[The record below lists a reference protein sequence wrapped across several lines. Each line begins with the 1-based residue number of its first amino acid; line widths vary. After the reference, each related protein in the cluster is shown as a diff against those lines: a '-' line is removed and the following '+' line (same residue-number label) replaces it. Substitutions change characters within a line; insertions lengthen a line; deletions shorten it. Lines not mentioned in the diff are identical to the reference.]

1 MLTPSGPHDSPKV
14 KGLLYNCIVC
24 VIAGALL
31 LPTAIA
37 QTVTGVV
44 SGSVADSSG
53 QLIPG
58 AIVTLTSEA
67 TGEARKA
74 STDATGDFVFTAVQ
88 PGRYTVGVES
98 QGFKRLEKR
107 NLTVTASERLAV
119 GILSLEIGTVS
130 DSVTVTAQGTP
141 VQTSSQERSAVLTST
156 QMETLM
162 SRARDFV
169 GLLRVLPGV
178 VYTDDPTTLT
188 RSRGP
193 TIQGVRN
200 TFNSMSVD
208 GLFGNDLGS
217 TEWLG
222 SPINMDAISEVKV
235 LLNNYQAE
243 YGRNAGAMVNAV
255 TKSGTK
261 DFHGTGY
268 IYKRH
273 EQFNANSFFN
283 NLNKI
288 PKPRYRFATGGY
300 TLGGPIYI
308 PGKFNSGKDKLF
320 FFFSQEIHRTETPQP
335 LRQVTVPTQLER
347 AGNFSQ
353 TLELNGQPVV
363 IRDPVTGAPFP
374 DRIVPQSRIDL
385 NGQKLLSVFPL
396 PNAFD
401 RAITRGNYN
410 YNFQESLFSPK
421 RQEVARIDYYA
432 SSKVRMYFR
441 GTTWRED
448 DQGYAVAAGAAN
460 WGMLSGH
467 YKYTDDAGVYTLTNL
482 LSPTLVNEFSMGA
495 HHNYEWG
502 PPRSQEDIDRLDRR
516 KLGMTLPQFYP
527 QNNPY
532 NLIPWASFGGVPNA
546 AGFSTDSRFPVRG
559 ADTVFTFSDG
569 LSKVWRSHTWKAGFY
584 AERARNYEGER
595 GTFPGSFS
603 FGRDVNNPSDT
614 NWAYANA
621 LIGNFASYSESTTRP
636 GTQARGTTAE
646 WYLQDNWK
654 VNRKLTLD
662 YGMRFTWYT
671 PYYQAD
677 KQAANFA
684 LERFNAAKRVTLF
697 QPAINAQGQR
707 VARNPATGEF
717 APVVMIG
724 AIVPGSGDPINGMVT
739 AADSSYP
746 RGFLENQGVLF
757 GPRAGF
763 AYDVFGDSKTA
774 IRGGFGIFY
783 NTRPGGGIIGNLAT
797 NPPVQFTPSIFYGN
811 LNSFINSGSV
821 LFPSSVT
828 ASARSGETPAVYNF
842 SLGVQRDIGFHT
854 VLDVAYVGSLGRHLF
869 QRRDLNLVPDG
880 ARFRPENQDPTT
892 GRPLPDNFF
901 RPYPGYGSINYQE
914 NASTSNYNSLQVQ
927 MNRRFSRG
935 IEFGAAW
942 TWSKAMDYTDSDGG
956 TVARYTP
963 IRVWNYG
970 KAGYDRTHNLVANW
984 LWDLP
989 KASGAWNN
997 VLVRTVLDNWQLSG
1011 IASLV
1016 SGPPMGIGFSTVDGA
1031 DITGGGDGARVVVRS
1046 NPQLARSERTLDR
1059 FFDPTVFARP
1069 AQGTI
1074 GNAPK
1079 DVFRGPGINN
1089 VDLSI
1094 FKNFPIR
1101 ERARLQFRW
1110 EMYNAFNHT
1119 QFTSVDTGARFDL
1132 AGNQVNTRFGALTG
1146 TRDPR
1151 SMQGS
1156 LRLIF

>member
-1 MLTPSGPHDSPKV
+1 MP
-14 KGLLYNCIVC
+14 
-24 VIAGALL
+24 AL
-31 LPTAIA
+31 IG

-53 QLIPG
+53 QYIPG
-58 AIVTLTSEA
+58 AFVTLTSET
-67 TGEARKA
+67 TGEARR
-74 STDATGDFVFTAVQ
+74 SPTEATGDFVFTAVQ
-88 PGRYTVGVES
+88 PGRYTVSVES
-98 QGFKRLEKR
+98 QGFKRLEKT

-119 GILSLEIGTVS
+119 GVLTLEIGTVS

-141 VQTSSQERSAVLTST
+141 VQTSSQERSALLTSD

-222 SPINMDAISEVKV
+222 SPMNMDAIGEVKV

-273 EQFNANSFFN
+273 EQLNANSFFN
-283 NLNKI
+283 NLNNVA
-288 PKPRYRFATGGY
+288 KPRYRFTTGGY
-300 TLGGPIYI
+300 TVGGPIFW
-308 PGKFNSGKDKLF
+308 PDKFNTSKDKLF
-320 FFFSQEIHRTETPQP
+320 FFFSQEFHRTETPQP

-363 IRDPVTGAPFP
+363 IRDPLTGMPFA
-374 DRIVPQSRIDL
+374 DRIIPANRIDP
-385 NGQKLLSVFPL
+385 NGQKLLNVFPL
-396 PNAFD
+396 PNALD
-401 RAITRGNYN
+401 RSITRGNYN

-421 RQEVARIDYYA
+421 RQEVFRVDYLPT
-432 SSKVRMYFR
+432 SKVRMYFR

-448 DQGYAVAAGAAN
+448 DQGYGVAAGAAN

-467 YKYTDDAGVYTLTNL
+467 YKYTDNSGVYTLTNL
-482 LSPTLVNEFSMGA
+482 LSPTLVNEFSAGA

-502 PPRSQEDIDRLDRR
+502 PPRSQEDIDRLDRV

-527 QNNPY
+527 GNNPY
-532 NLIPWASFGGVPNA
+532 NLIPWASFGGVPGA
-546 AGFSTDSRFPVRG
+546 AAFSTDARFPVRG

-569 LSKVWRSHTWKAGFY
+569 LSKVWRSHTLKAGFY

-595 GTFPGSFS
+595 GTFAGSFN
-603 FGRDVNNPSDT
+603 FGRDVNNPNDA

-621 LIGNFASYSESTTRP
+621 ILGNFASYAESTTRP
-636 GTQARGTTAE
+636 GTQARGTTVE
-646 WYLQDNWK
+646 WYVQDNWK
-654 VNRKLTLD
+654 VTRKLTLD
-662 YGMRFTWYT
+662 YGIRFTWYT

-677 KQAANFA
+677 EKAANLA
-684 LERFNAAKRVTLF
+684 LERYDPNNAVVLF
-697 QPAINAQGQR
+697 QPATNAQGQR
-707 VARNPATGEF
+707 VARNPITGEF
-717 APVVMIG
+717 APVVNIG
-724 AIVPGSGDPINGMVT
+724 AIVPGYGDPVNGMVT
-739 AADSSYP
+739 ASDDTYP
-746 RGFLENQGVLF
+746 KGFMENQGVLY
-757 GPRAGF
+757 GPRLGF
-763 AYDVFGDSKTA
+763 AYDIFGDSKSA
-774 IRGGFGIFY
+774 IRGGIGIFY

-797 NPPVQFTPSIFYGN
+797 NPPIQFTPNIFNGA
-811 LNSFINSGSV
+811 LNTFINSGTV

-828 ASARSGETPAVYNF
+828 ASARSGETPTVYNF
-842 SLGVQRDIGFHT
+842 SFGIQRDIGYQT
-854 VLDVAYVGSLGRHLF
+854 VVDIAYVGSLGRHLF
-869 QRRDLNLVPDG
+869 QRRDLNLVPYG
-880 ARFRPENQDPTT
+880 SRFVNTDPTT

-901 RPYPGYGSINYQE
+901 RPYPGYGSIGYQE
-914 NASTSNYNSLQVQ
+914 NASTSNYNSLQLQ
-927 MNRRFSRG
+927 INRRFSRG
-935 IEFGAAW
+935 FQFGAAW

-956 TVARYTP
+956 TVATYAP

-970 KAGYDRTHNLVANW
+970 KAGYDRTHNLVINW

-989 KASGAWNN
+989 KASTLWNN
-997 VLVRTVLDNWQLSG
+997 GVTRTVLDNWQISG
-1011 IASLV
+1011 IASFI
-1016 SGPPMGIGFSTVDGA
+1016 SGPPMGIGLSTVDGA
-1031 DITGGGDGARVVVRS
+1031 EITGGGDGARVVVLD
-1046 NPQLARSERTLDR
+1046 NAQLPRSERTVDR
-1059 FFDPTVFARP
+1059 FINPTVFARP

-1089 VDLSI
+1089 WDLSI
-1094 FKNFPIR
+1094 FKNFPVTEQMR
-1101 ERARLQFRW
+1101 FQFRW
-1110 EMYNAFNHT
+1110 EMYNAFNHA
-1119 QFTSVDTGARFDL
+1119 QFTSVDTGARFDV

-1151 SMQGS
+1151 TMQGS
-1156 LRLIF
+1156 LRFIF